1 MTESSPVSSPQLQRQ
16 EVTEA
21 VRQETI
27 NMAGVLPPRDPW
39 PETIAEVVPAI
50 VNIVASVTSGF
61 STGTPGTGRATGFVV
76 STEYGLILT
85 NRHVIGEGPSDAYAI
100 FGKGALKCRITP
112 CYVDPI
118 HDFTIC
124 KYDVTDL
131 EGFEVKQIEL
141 RPELAKV
148 GLEVRVIGNDTGEVL
163 SILPGV
169 ISRLDRNPMHW
180 DARRYNPNV
189 TLGPVF

>member
-1 MTESSPVSSPQLQRQ
+1 
-16 EVTEA
+16 
-21 VRQETI
+21 
-27 NMAGVLPPRDPW
+27 MAGVLPPRDPW
-39 PETIAEVVPAI
+39 DATIAQVVPAI

-85 NRHVIGEGPSDAYAI
+85 NRHVIGEGPADAYAI

-180 DARRYNPNV
+180 DACRYNPNV